1 MLTRIG
7 LFRSG
12 APRFMTVS
20 QRSFASSLP
29 ARNAEK
35 DYYRILGIET
45 FSTPE

>member
-12 APRFMTVS
+12 ASRFMTVS
-20 QRSFASSLP
+20 QRNFASLP